1 MPELPEVEV
10 TRMGIAPLL
19 ADARIVG
26 VRLGKP
32 LRWPLG
38 CLQEDLVG
46 QRVHGVRRRG
56 KYLLLDL
63 DRGILLIHL
72 GMSGRL
78 GFYVKGGDGKEVS
91 AYDHFDLITSK
102 GVLRLHDPRRFGCVV
117 WIPSEQ
123 EGMGKKLLGHL
134 GAEPL
139 SGDFDME
146 AFVCELKKRHAAVK
160 QVLLGGD
167 VVVGVGNIYANEV
180 LFMARIDPRKSAGKI
195 SGRKARTLAN
205 AIQQVLRQAIAYG
218 GASLKDF
225 RAVHGENGLFQ
236 IHAKVYGRAKEPC
249 TACRRPIKMI
259 QQGQRSTYFCSY
271 CQR

>member
-10 TRMGIAPLL
+10 TRMGIAPLVEH
-19 ADARIVG
+19 ATIMG

-38 CLQEDLVG
+38 CEQESLVG
-46 QRVHGVRRRG
+46 QVIHHVRRRG

-63 DRGILLIHL
+63 DKGILLLHL

-78 GFYVKGGDGKEVS
+78 GFYQKEVS
-91 AYDHFDLITSK
+91 PSVHDHFDLVTSK
-102 GVLRLHDPRRFGCVV
+102 GILRLHDPRRFGAVV
-117 WIPSEQ
+117 WTPSEQ

-134 GAEPL
+134 GVEPL
-139 SGDFDME
+139 SDDFDKDN
-146 AFVCELKKRHAAVK
+146 FIQELKKRHAAIK
-160 QVLLGGD
+160 QVLLSGN

-180 LFMARIDPRKSAGKI
+180 LFIARIYPRKSASKI
-195 SGRKARTLAN
+195 SAKKAKVLAQT
-205 AIQQVLRQAIAYG
+205 IQEVLRQAIAYG
-218 GASLKDF
+218 GSSLKDF
-225 RAVHGENGLFQ
+225 RAVHGEYGLFQ

-249 TACRRPIKMI
+249 MVCKRPIKVI
-259 QQGQRSTYFCSY
+259 QQGQRSTYFCAY

>member
-10 TRMGIAPLL
+10 TRRGIAPLL
-19 ADARIVG
+19 DGAKITG
-26 VRLGKP
+26 IRLGKS

-38 CLQEDLVG
+38 CETEDLLG
-46 QRVHGVRRRG
+46 QKIHQVRRRG

-63 DRGILLIHL
+63 DQGILLIHL

-78 GFYVKGGDGKEVS
+78 GFFYKEEPPS
-91 AYDHFDLITSK
+91 KHDHFDLVTSS
-102 GVLRLHDPRRFGCVV
+102 GILRLHDPRRFGAVV
-117 WIPSEQ
+117 WAPSEQ
-123 EGMGKKLLGHL
+123 EGMGAKLLGHL

-139 SGDFDME
+139 FVDFDVD
-146 AFVCELKKRHAAVK
+146 AFINKLKKRHTAVK
-160 QVLLGGD
+160 QVLLSGSI
-167 VVVGVGNIYANEV
+167 VVGVGNIYANEV
-180 LFMARIDPRKSAGKI
+180 LFLARIDPRKDASKI
-195 SGRKARTLAN
+195 SARKARALAD
-205 AIQQVLRQAIAYG
+205 AIQQVLRQAIDDG

-225 RAVHGENGLFQ
+225 RAVHGEYGLFQ

-249 TACRRPIKMI
+249 TVCKRPIKMI